1 MVVFLN
7 ALVFCCVGLALAL
20 FGGGGAMILIPYLKQ
35 ALEFPVDQAALLSL
49 ITIGTNTG
57 IQTIQDRK
65 AIAWTPVLLFSLV
78 SFPVASLSGQFLAP
92 ITSDTVRMILFGV
105 FTLSVA
111 LMMMLRK
118 NSESE
123 DQAINL
129 PGLGFAAV
137 STGII
142 CGLVGVGGGI
152 FITPA
157 LIMFYGMSIKESIRS
172 SLAIVA
178 LQSIAALGAY
188 LNRGVSIEP
197 TFLLLTMATI
207 AIGFIA
213 GKRIKHLLPD
223 QKLKQWFS
231 LFLLVVGTWVLIRP

>member
-1 MVVFLN
+1 MVVILN
-7 ALVFCCVGLALAL
+7 ALVFCCVGFALAL

-35 ALEFPVDQAALLSL
+35 VLGFPVDQAALLSL

-65 AIAWTPVLLFSLV
+65 AIAWRPVMLFSIV

-92 ITSDTVRMILFGV
+92 ITSDTLRMILFGV

-111 LMMMLRK
+111 LMMLLRK
-118 NSESE
+118 NRESE
-123 DQAINL
+123 DQGVNL
-129 PGLGFAAV
+129 SGLGCAAIT
-137 STGII
+137 TGII

-157 LIMFYGMSIKESIRS
+157 LIMVFGLGIKESTRS
-172 SLAIVA
+172 SLAIVT
-178 LQSIAALGAY
+178 LQSVAALGAY

-197 TFLLLTMATI
+197 RFVLLTMATI

-213 GKRIKHLLPD
+213 GQRIKSLLPD